1 MIYYLHELI
10 LEWIQGTSL
19 EDPLSGVRV
28 FRYISVRGIGAAI
41 TALVF
46 CWVLGP
52 RVIAWLKDLKFR
64 QFYDDKSQ
72 QAGGV
77 VRVTDKK
84 GTPTMGGILIVLSMD
99 LAVILWAQLNTMIL
113 LCLLSL
119 IVLSALGFYDDYV
132 KITRQDGEG
141 VASKVKLWVQLI
153 LGCSVAG
160 YLWYVPET
168 RPLIED
174 LMIPFIKTPVLQGV
188 ALVGFGI
195 TLLAIMG
202 SSNAVNL
209 TDGLDGLAIGCT
221 IIVTGVFVA
230 LTYIAGNI
238 KWATYLQVPYVPG
251 AAELTVFCAAMLGA
265 SVGFLWYNCHPAQ
278 VFMGDTGSLALGG
291 ALGIM
296 AVLIH
301 QPLILVIAGGVFVME
316 AVSVIMQVSYFKY
329 HKRRTGVG
337 KRIFLRTPVHHH
349 FEQLGWQE
357 TQVVTRFYILTGL
370 FACLALLTL
379 KIR

>member
-99 LAVILWAQLNTMIL
+99 LAVILWAQLNAMIL

-337 KRIFLRTPVHHH
+337 KRIFLRTPIHHH

>member
-1 MIYYLHELI
+1 VIYYLHEFI
-10 LEWIQGTSL
+10 LEWAAGTVW
-19 EDPLSGVRV
+19 EDTLSPLRV
-28 FRYISVRGIGAAI
+28 FRYISVRSIGAAI

-46 CWVLGP
+46 SWVFGP
-52 RVIAWLKDLKFR
+52 MVIRWLKDLKFR
-64 QFYDDKSQ
+64 QYYADKSE
-72 QAGGV
+72 QAGGT
-77 VRVTDKK
+77 VRVTDKR

-99 LAVILWAQLNTMIL
+99 LAVILWAQLNSFIL

-119 IVLSALGFYDDYV
+119 IVLSALGFYDDYLKV
-132 KITRQDGEG
+132 TKQDGEG
-141 VASKVKLWVQLI
+141 VKSKVKLWVQLG
-153 LGCSVAG
+153 LGGIVAG
-160 YLWYVPET
+160 YLWLVPAT
-168 RPLIED
+168 RPLVED
-174 LMIPFIKTPVLQGV
+174 IMVPFFKAPVLEGA
-188 ALVGFGI
+188 ALIGFGL
-195 TLLAIMG
+195 TLTAIMG

-221 IIVTGVFVA
+221 IIVTSVFVA

-238 KWATYLQVPYVPG
+238 KWATYLQVPFVPG
-251 AAELTVFCAAMLGA
+251 ASELTVFCAAMLGA

-301 QPLILVIAGGVFVME
+301 QPLILVIAGGVFVAE
-316 AVSVIMQVSYFKY
+316 ALSVMLQVSYFKY

-337 KRIFLRTPVHHH
+337 KRIFLRAPIHHH
-349 FEQLGWQE
+349 FEQLGWNE

-370 FACLALLTL
+370 FASLALLTL

>member
-1 MIYYLHELI
+1 MIYYLHEFI
-10 LEWIQGTSL
+10 LEWAAGTVW
-19 EDPLSGVRV
+19 EDTLSPLRV
-28 FRYISVRGIGAAI
+28 FRYISVRSIGAAI

-46 CWVLGP
+46 SWVFGP
-52 RVIAWLKDLKFR
+52 MVIRWLKDLKFR
-64 QFYDDKSQ
+64 QYYADKSE
-72 QAGGV
+72 QAGGT
-77 VRVTDKK
+77 VRVTDKR

-99 LAVILWAQLNTMIL
+99 LAVILWAQLNSFIL

-119 IVLSALGFYDDYV
+119 IVLSALGFYDDYLKV
-132 KITRQDGEG
+132 TKQDGEG
-141 VASKVKLWVQLI
+141 VKSKVKLWVQLG
-153 LGCSVAG
+153 LGGIVAG
-160 YLWYVPET
+160 YLWLVPAT
-168 RPLIED
+168 RPLVED
-174 LMIPFIKTPVLQGV
+174 IMVPFFKAPVLEGA
-188 ALVGFGI
+188 ALIGFGL
-195 TLLAIMG
+195 TLTAIMG

-221 IIVTGVFVA
+221 IIVTSVFVA

-238 KWATYLQVPYVPG
+238 KWATYLQVPFVPG
-251 AAELTVFCAAMLGA
+251 ASELTVFCAAMLGA

-301 QPLILVIAGGVFVME
+301 QPLILVIAGGVFVAE
-316 AVSVIMQVSYFKY
+316 ALSVMLQVSYFKY

-337 KRIFLRTPVHHH
+337 KRIFLRAPIHHH
-349 FEQLGWQE
+349 FEQLGWNE

-370 FACLALLTL
+370 FASLALLTL

>member
-337 KRIFLRTPVHHH
+337 KRIFLRTPIHHH